1 MDVMEEDQCEQ
12 SEQPSD
18 QIKFENMIDEFLI
31 LIIVSFFQE
40 NKSYGV
46 KTICIDPLSTSC

>member
-1 MDVMEEDQCEQ
+1 VNRV
-12 SEQPSD
+12 SSLL
-18 QIKFENMIDEFLI
+18 IKLNFVNVIAKFLI

-46 KTICIDPLSTSC
+46 KSICIDPLSTCC